1 MYDRLSARCFMPY
14 PEVPVPHAKE
24 GPLTGLTFAVKD
36 IFDVAGYPTSAG
48 NPTFLALQG
57 IKQKTASC
65 VEKLLAAG
73 AEFQGKTITD
83 ELAFSMQGANFH
95 FGAPINGGAPD
106 RYTGGSSSG
115 SASAVSCGL
124 VDFALGS
131 DTGGSIRCPASQCG
145 VIGLRPTFGRAALDH
160 CQPLSKSFDTVG
172 FFARR
177 MEVFEK
183 VAAVLYGQDANPEDT
198 KPRLIFI
205 DDIWT
210 LFGDKVQQALK
221 KPYEAAVGLF
231 GSPASGQFSPQGLE
245 RTFLAFRKLQTAEA
259 WESDGSFIETYH
271 PVLGPGVRER
281 FILAKQWY
289 VEDLSPER
297 EIQAECRAHLTDLLK
312 DDGLAILPT
321 MPDAGIPVG
330 ASETFVERFR
340 QKVSMCLCH
349 GGLSGFPW
357 ISLPL
362 GTINGAPI
370 GISLVGPKGRDLW
383 LIAQAAKLMF
393 IC

>member
-14 PEVPVPHAKE
+14 PKVPVAHAKE
-24 GPLTGLTFAVKD
+24 GPLVGLTFAVKD
-36 IFDVAGYPTSAG
+36 IYDVAGYPTSAG

-57 IKQKTASC
+57 IKRKTASC

-83 ELAFSMQGANFH
+83 ELAFSMQGANAH

-131 DTGGSIRCPASQCG
+131 DTGGSVRCPASQCG
-145 VIGLRPTFGRAALDH
+145 IIGIRPSFGRAALDL

-172 FFARR
+172 FFARK
-177 MEVFEK
+177 MEVFER
-183 VAAVLYGQDANPEDT
+183 VAAVLYGPDTNQED
-198 KPRLIFI
+198 PQARLIRV

-210 LFGDKVQQALK
+210 LFGDEVQKALLNTYK
-221 KPYEAAVGLF
+221 AAESLF
-231 GSPASGQFSPQGLE
+231 GTPTVGQFSPHGLE

-259 WESDGSFIETYH
+259 WESDGDFIETYH

-281 FILAKQWY
+281 FDLARQWHS
-289 VEDLSPER
+289 EDLSPER
-297 EIQAECRAHLTDLLK
+297 KVQTECAAHLTALLGN
-312 DDGLAILPT
+312 DGLAILPT

-330 ASETFVERFR
+330 ASEATVEEFR
-340 QKVSMCLCH
+340 HKVSMGLCH
-349 GGLSGFPW
+349 GGMSGLPW

-362 GTINGAPI
+362 GMIKGAPI
-370 GISLVGPKGRDLW
+370 GISLVGPKGRDRW
-383 LIAQAAKLMF
+383 LISQAAKLMAAV
-393 IC
+393 

>member
-1 MYDRLSARCFMPY
+1 M
-14 PEVPVPHAKE
+14 
-24 GPLTGLTFAVKD
+24 
-36 IFDVAGYPTSAG
+36 
-48 NPTFLALQG
+48 
-57 IKQKTASC
+57 
-65 VEKLLAAG
+65 
-73 AEFQGKTITD
+73 
-83 ELAFSMQGANFH
+83 
-95 FGAPINGGAPD
+95 
-106 RYTGGSSSG
+106 
-115 SASAVSCGL
+115 
-124 VDFALGS
+124 
-131 DTGGSIRCPASQCG
+131 
-145 VIGLRPTFGRAALDH
+145 
-160 CQPLSKSFDTVG
+160 
-172 FFARR
+172 
-177 MEVFEK
+177 
-183 VAAVLYGQDANPEDT
+183 
-198 KPRLIFI
+198 
-205 DDIWT
+205 
-210 LFGDKVQQALK
+210 
-221 KPYEAAVGLF
+221 
-231 GSPASGQFSPQGLE
+231 
-245 RTFLAFRKLQTAEA
+245 AFRKLQTAEA

-297 EIQAECRAHLTDLLK
+297 GIQAECRAHLTDLLK

-321 MPDAGIPVG
+321 MPDVGIPVG